1 VRQRYI
7 VRLGAVDMK
16 CVHIKERSPRNDHVD
31 RLGERAVNRVVKRRY
46 FYTYLLYL
54 HDADAQPASERPD
67 L

>member
-1 VRQRYI
+1 VSTS
-7 VRLGAVDMK
+7 
-16 CVHIKERSPRNDHVD
+16 KERSPRDDHVD
-31 RLGERAVNRVVKRRY
+31 RLGERAVNRFVKRRY